1 MADQSGQHRPYTAE
15 DLGLDEGD
23 LTPIDVDPQLVQVDR
38 VHYQRPRSEEKVL
51 ALMDSPEAR
60 EAHPVLIG
68 VRKSG
73 SLLSVDG
80 QHRIEAA
87 MRLGDQSVPARA
99 FLSDGWKQERDVYL
113 ALAQFHEAMHAQP
126 ASDGHGDAG

>member
-1 MADQSGQHRPYTAE
+1 MADQPAHRPYTAE
-15 DLGLDEGD
+15 DLGLDDE
-23 LTPIDVDPQLVQVDR
+23 LTSIDVDPQLVQVDR

-51 ALMDSPEAR
+51 ALMNNPEAR

-80 QHRIEAA
+80 QHRLEAA
-87 MRLGDQSVPARA
+87 MRLGDESVPARA

-113 ALAQFHEAMHAQP
+113 RLAQFHEAMHTQTT
-126 ASDGHGDAG
+126 SDGDGDAG